1 MLILSSASYQ
11 YYAKIQIFQKEK
23 FGMFCSIQQS
33 PLLREKKC
41 TNRVMESIVLIVT
54 PDFNA
59 FLRQSVTS
67 AYDIA

>member
-1 MLILSSASYQ
+1 MLISSSASYQ

-23 FGMFCSIQQS
+23 FGMFVLYSKV
-33 PLLREKKC
+33 LFLEKKC
-41 TNRVMESIVLIVT
+41 TIRVTESIVLIVT